1 MNEKQ
6 IFKKYLARYL
16 LIILIVVFCC
26 IPFGAVTYRYI
37 RDYTISS
44 NLNQLEENVKEID
57 SQVGKMH
64 MVVTMMGEDSNLLD
78 LKRVNGPLPGKRFLY
93 MKYMRDRLFEIHTIY
108 DFSSMSFLL
117 FTNNPVFVSA
127 SQVDDSFY
135 DYYGKF
141 LKCTDMDADAF
152 RNMIFQAPVSSPYV
166 GVSDLTYYGSQKEVH
181 LDQALLYIESVE
193 SKTGS
198 MEKNAYMTFIIDG
211 QKILSTLLPEECRSN
226 ALLQIQDRTGAIV
239 FSNGEKAI
247 QLLQNGSASDNSL
260 NNGQYQLLTYKG
272 KESGLTFTVGYP
284 MDGVHKQLTYM
295 ITLILLYLAVGCF
308 TAFLFTIGWT
318 WHCFKPFR
326 RVLSEVAQY
335 QPAPEKPI
343 NEYDYIRDSILKL
356 VSAKDEMEMKM
367 LLADTQKQAI
377 LLERIFMKGFSGE
390 DAKQQ
395 FCEKY
400 SLNPDNNYYMVE
412 FRSEGGDASG
422 RQRRV
427 FEIVEALQNGYQG
440 NFLAVYPGPDK
451 SYAIL
456 TVPADMDDDTLKQ
469 NLTYLAEDTC
479 NDQVTMI
486 IGISKRQNQ
495 LEKIHT
501 ACTQARHTVRAYR
514 HRQTNC
520 VEFYQE
526 SYDIKNSSFHSDTL
540 RKLYDL
546 LLSGNEPT
554 LRELF
559 AEIQKESQ
567 AQPELYEFR
576 KTEIYYSF
584 LFTIHSVC
592 QQLKLPILTSE
603 TEQDLND
610 MSLEQCLNK
619 LLNICSAICQKAD
632 IKRDQKKEDL
642 KQQLL
647 LYMEQNFN
655 RAELNA
661 VMASE
666 ELGISEKYLYM
677 LLKEQTGRTFSNYL
691 EDLRITFATKC
702 LEETDLSNEKIAQES
717 GFGSTNSFYRVF
729 KKQTGVSP
737 SIYRKS
743 RKS

>member
-1 MNEKQ
+1 
-6 IFKKYLARYL
+6 
-16 LIILIVVFCC
+16 
-26 IPFGAVTYRYI
+26 
-37 RDYTISS
+37 
-44 NLNQLEENVKEID
+44 
-57 SQVGKMH
+57 
-64 MVVTMMGEDSNLLD
+64 
-78 LKRVNGPLPGKRFLY
+78 
-93 MKYMRDRLFEIHTIY
+93 
-108 DFSSMSFLL
+108 
-117 FTNNPVFVSA
+117 
-127 SQVDDSFY
+127 
-135 DYYGKF
+135 
-141 LKCTDMDADAF
+141 
-152 RNMIFQAPVSSPYV
+152 
-166 GVSDLTYYGSQKEVH
+166 
-181 LDQALLYIESVE
+181 
-193 SKTGS
+193 
-198 MEKNAYMTFIIDG
+198 
-211 QKILSTLLPEECRSN
+211 
-226 ALLQIQDRTGAIV
+226 
-239 FSNGEKAI
+239 
-247 QLLQNGSASDNSL
+247 
-260 NNGQYQLLTYKG
+260 
-272 KESGLTFTVGYP
+272 
-284 MDGVHKQLTYM
+284 
-295 ITLILLYLAVGCF
+295 
-308 TAFLFTIGWT
+308 
-318 WHCFKPFR
+318 
-326 RVLSEVAQY
+326 
-335 QPAPEKPI
+335 
-343 NEYDYIRDSILKL
+343 
-356 VSAKDEMEMKM
+356 
-367 LLADTQKQAI
+367 
-377 LLERIFMKGFSGE
+377 
-390 DAKQQ
+390 
-395 FCEKY
+395 
-400 SLNPDNNYYMVE
+400 
-412 FRSEGGDASG
+412 
-422 RQRRV
+422 
-427 FEIVEALQNGYQG
+427 
-440 NFLAVYPGPDK
+440 
-451 SYAIL
+451 
-456 TVPADMDDDTLKQ
+456 
-469 NLTYLAEDTC
+469 
-479 NDQVTMI
+479 MI

-603 TEQDLND
+603 TEQDLNE

>member
-1 MNEKQ
+1 
-6 IFKKYLARYL
+6 
-16 LIILIVVFCC
+16 
-26 IPFGAVTYRYI
+26 
-37 RDYTISS
+37 
-44 NLNQLEENVKEID
+44 
-57 SQVGKMH
+57 
-64 MVVTMMGEDSNLLD
+64 
-78 LKRVNGPLPGKRFLY
+78 
-93 MKYMRDRLFEIHTIY
+93 
-108 DFSSMSFLL
+108 
-117 FTNNPVFVSA
+117 
-127 SQVDDSFY
+127 
-135 DYYGKF
+135 
-141 LKCTDMDADAF
+141 
-152 RNMIFQAPVSSPYV
+152 
-166 GVSDLTYYGSQKEVH
+166 
-181 LDQALLYIESVE
+181 
-193 SKTGS
+193 
-198 MEKNAYMTFIIDG
+198 
-211 QKILSTLLPEECRSN
+211 
-226 ALLQIQDRTGAIV
+226 
-239 FSNGEKAI
+239 
-247 QLLQNGSASDNSL
+247 
-260 NNGQYQLLTYKG
+260 
-272 KESGLTFTVGYP
+272 

-400 SLNPDNNYYMVE
+400 SLNPDDNYYMVE

>member
-1 MNEKQ
+1 M
-6 IFKKYLARYL
+6 
-16 LIILIVVFCC
+16 
-26 IPFGAVTYRYI
+26 
-37 RDYTISS
+37 
-44 NLNQLEENVKEID
+44 
-57 SQVGKMH
+57 
-64 MVVTMMGEDSNLLD
+64 
-78 LKRVNGPLPGKRFLY
+78 
-93 MKYMRDRLFEIHTIY
+93 
-108 DFSSMSFLL
+108 
-117 FTNNPVFVSA
+117 
-127 SQVDDSFY
+127 
-135 DYYGKF
+135 
-141 LKCTDMDADAF
+141 AF
-152 RNMIFQAPVSSPYV
+152 F
-166 GVSDLTYYGSQKEVH
+166 
-181 LDQALLYIESVE
+181 
-193 SKTGS
+193 
-198 MEKNAYMTFIIDG
+198 
-211 QKILSTLLPEECRSN
+211 
-226 ALLQIQDRTGAIV
+226 
-239 FSNGEKAI
+239 
-247 QLLQNGSASDNSL
+247 
-260 NNGQYQLLTYKG
+260 
-272 KESGLTFTVGYP
+272 
-284 MDGVHKQLTYM
+284 
-295 ITLILLYLAVGCF
+295 
-308 TAFLFTIGWT
+308 
-318 WHCFKPFR
+318 
-326 RVLSEVAQY
+326 
-335 QPAPEKPI
+335 
-343 NEYDYIRDSILKL
+343 
-356 VSAKDEMEMKM
+356 
-367 LLADTQKQAI
+367 
-377 LLERIFMKGFSGE
+377 
-390 DAKQQ
+390 
-395 FCEKY
+395 
-400 SLNPDNNYYMVE
+400 
-412 FRSEGGDASG
+412 
-422 RQRRV
+422 
-427 FEIVEALQNGYQG
+427 
-440 NFLAVYPGPDK
+440 
-451 SYAIL
+451 
-456 TVPADMDDDTLKQ
+456 DTLKQ

-642 KQQLL
+642 KQQIL

-691 EDLRITFATKC
+691 EDLRMIFAIKC

-717 GFGSTNSFYRVF
+717 GFGSTNSFYRIF

-737 SIYRKS
+737 SIYRKN

>member
-1 MNEKQ
+1 
-6 IFKKYLARYL
+6 
-16 LIILIVVFCC
+16 
-26 IPFGAVTYRYI
+26 
-37 RDYTISS
+37 
-44 NLNQLEENVKEID
+44 
-57 SQVGKMH
+57 
-64 MVVTMMGEDSNLLD
+64 
-78 LKRVNGPLPGKRFLY
+78 
-93 MKYMRDRLFEIHTIY
+93 
-108 DFSSMSFLL
+108 
-117 FTNNPVFVSA
+117 
-127 SQVDDSFY
+127 
-135 DYYGKF
+135 
-141 LKCTDMDADAF
+141 
-152 RNMIFQAPVSSPYV
+152 
-166 GVSDLTYYGSQKEVH
+166 
-181 LDQALLYIESVE
+181 
-193 SKTGS
+193 
-198 MEKNAYMTFIIDG
+198 
-211 QKILSTLLPEECRSN
+211 
-226 ALLQIQDRTGAIV
+226 
-239 FSNGEKAI
+239 
-247 QLLQNGSASDNSL
+247 
-260 NNGQYQLLTYKG
+260 
-272 KESGLTFTVGYP
+272 
-284 MDGVHKQLTYM
+284 MDGVHTQLTYM

-400 SLNPDNNYYMVE
+400 SLNPDDNYYMVE

-514 HRQTNC
+514 HRQTNR

-592 QQLKLPILTSE
+592 QQLKLPILAPE

-619 LLNICSAICQKAD
+619 LLNICSVICQKAD

-642 KQQLL
+642 KQQIL

-691 EDLRITFATKC
+691 EDLRMIFAIKC

-717 GFGSTNSFYRVF
+717 GFGSTNSFYRIF

-737 SIYRKS
+737 SIYRKN